1 MHLDE
6 NDVARYV
13 EGRVTEEERRDLES
27 HLAGCPE
34 CSRRVAEA
42 RQFLDEIREQEAS
55 PLNSEMR
62 REAETF
68 GIEGAERRKEVR
80 RPFRSVAMAGVVVV
94 LLGLAGILYWQ
105 FWGAEPTRLRSLS
118 EKKRLTVR
126 APADGAE
133 VSRRPVFAC
142 DSLPGALAYRVT
154 LYAPNG
160 TILWEGDT
168 TAARVALPP
177 EVSLTEGQTY
187 LWRVKALRSDGRSI
201 RSNLQTFRYAP

>member
-13 EGRVTEEERRDLES
+13 DGRVTEVERRDLES

-34 CSRRVAEA
+34 CSRRVAET
-42 RQFLDEIREQEAS
+42 RQILDQVRKQEAS
-55 PLNSEMR
+55 PLNSEAR
-62 REAETF
+62 QEAETF
-68 GIEGAERRKEVR
+68 GIEGKERRKEAR
-80 RPFRSVAMAGVVVV
+80 RSFRPAAMAGIVVV

-105 FWGAEPTRLRSLS
+105 FREAEPSRLRSLAG
-118 EKKRLTVR
+118 EKVLTVR
-126 APADGAE
+126 TPADGAE

-160 TILWEGDT
+160 TVLWEEDT
-168 TAARVALPP
+168 TAARVPLPP
-177 EVSLTEGQTY
+177 EISLAEGQTY
-187 LWRVKALRSDGRSI
+187 LWRVKALRSDGRTL
-201 RSNLQTFRYAP
+201 RSNLRTFTYAP